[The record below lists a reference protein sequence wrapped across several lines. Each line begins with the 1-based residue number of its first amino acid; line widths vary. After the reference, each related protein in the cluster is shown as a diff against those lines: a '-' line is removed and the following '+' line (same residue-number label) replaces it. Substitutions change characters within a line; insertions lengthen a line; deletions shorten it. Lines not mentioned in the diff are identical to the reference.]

1 MSPSSPPSSS
11 SPIAYRNS
19 LISTRLFFFSPRVC
33 VCVCVC
39 DDPRATLPGLSKR
52 RLCLNAAA

>member
-19 LISTRLFFFSPRVC
+19 LISTRLFVFFSAC